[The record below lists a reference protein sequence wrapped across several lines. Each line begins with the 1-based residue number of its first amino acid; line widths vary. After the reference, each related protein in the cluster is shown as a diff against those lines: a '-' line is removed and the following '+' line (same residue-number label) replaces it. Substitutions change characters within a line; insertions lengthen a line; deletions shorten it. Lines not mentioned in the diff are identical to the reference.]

1 MNDTNIKILMLLLQD
16 TFILEELSMYLNLE
30 KSSICKS
37 IKQINIFLEEENYPK
52 IEINQNKY
60 IIFLSKKQQEKLF
73 NKKILMTSDEMYD
86 YLYIKFIH
94 NGFIN
99 LEEEREKLDLSRS
112 SIFRLFTKVK
122 DSLNKNGS
130 KYIYIH
136 GKGIEL
142 CHLSPKD
149 LHLFFKNLV
158 KYFFKIDFSLN
169 RVNLLDEI
177 LKIYNTKE
185 LAIRLEKI
193 FKENKIPFSSF
204 LIAFLCALNVCVR
217 LFKEIDLKLECNY
230 DEYINLKNSLN
241 NHLKDFGLRYQ
252 EQVFYF
258 LANNLNSAVP
268 FEPEVLAKV
277 KKLIPKI
284 KEVFN
289 LGEIK
294 NIYEKMLLKKL
305 CYSIF
310 KYEGKILKVKKIDL
324 KDIDSIILNIFNNIL
339 KSENIGM
346 YFSDK
351 VIIVQILKKIILDKN
366 KLELK
371 KILLLSNEVSILD
384 DSFLRTELKRHF
396 ENYEFTVEPSFFY
409 KINRESYSKS
419 FDLILSDEPSLK
431 GNIKIINILNL
442 NDIVDRIH
450 EVILENH
457 LKRRKASTN

>member
-16 TFILEELSMYLNLE
+16 TFVLEELSMYLNLE
-30 KSSICKS
+30 KSSISKS
-37 IKQINIFLEEENYPK
+37 IKQINSFLEEEKYPK
-52 IEINQNKY
+52 IEMNENKY
-60 IIFLSKKQQEKLF
+60 IISLSKKQQEILF
-73 NKKILMTSDEMYD
+73 NRKILMTSDEIYD

-130 KYIYIH
+130 KYVYIH
-136 GKGIEL
+136 GKVIEL

-149 LHLFFKNLV
+149 LHLFFKILV

-169 RVNLLDEI
+169 RVNLLDEV
-177 LKIYNTKE
+177 LKIYNTRE
-185 LAIRLEKI
+185 LTIKLGKV
-193 FKENKIPFSSF
+193 FKENKMSLSSF
-204 LIAFLCALNVCVR
+204 LIAFLCALHVCTR

-230 DEYINLKNSLN
+230 DEYVNLKNSLN
-241 NHLKDFGLRYQ
+241 NHLKDFDLRYQ

-258 LANNLNSAVP
+258 LANNLSSAVP

-277 KKLIPKI
+277 KKLMPKI

-289 LGEIK
+289 LGEMK
-294 NIYEKMLLKKL
+294 SIYEKMLLKKL

-339 KSENIGM
+339 KSENMGM

-351 VIIVQILKKIILDKN
+351 VIIVQI
-366 KLELK
+366 
-371 KILLLSNEVSILD
+371 
-384 DSFLRTELKRHF
+384 
-396 ENYEFTVEPSFFY
+396 
-409 KINRESYSKS
+409 
-419 FDLILSDEPSLK
+419 
-431 GNIKIINILNL
+431 
-442 NDIVDRIH
+442 
-450 EVILENH
+450 
-457 LKRRKASTN
+457 